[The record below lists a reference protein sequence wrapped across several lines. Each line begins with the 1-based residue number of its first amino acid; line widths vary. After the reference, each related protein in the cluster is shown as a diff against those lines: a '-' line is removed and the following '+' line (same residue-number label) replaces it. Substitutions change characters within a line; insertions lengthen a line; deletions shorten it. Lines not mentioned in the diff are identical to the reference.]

1 MSIIRNGSNYG
12 SISHFP
18 KITDYGDDLKE
29 NEIMSSFLN
38 QYYKNNEAPKL
49 IIVNVTPEQ
58 KSLLEELFSKQQK
71 HCLLYT
77 SPSPRDE

>member
-29 NEIMSSFLN
+29 NEIMSAFLN
-38 QYYKNNEAPKL
+38 QYYKNNDAPKS
-49 IIVNVTPEQ
+49 IIVNVTPET
-58 KSLLEELFSKQQK
+58 KKVLLEETFFLNNKNNLVK
-71 HCLLYT
+71 NLLNQ
-77 SPSPRDE
+77 